1 MTNSEPVSKDRRLG
15 QTGIELSAVGLGCWQ
30 FSKGRGM
37 TGRYWPSL
45 DDQIISQIVE
55 RSLAGGINWFDTAE
69 GYGGGESEKA
79 LARALDSLDVS
90 RDRVLIATKWWPLL
104 RTARSIIESID
115 QRLKMLN
122 TDYIDLYQIHLPF
135 SFSPVKSEMRAMV
148 ELVKRGKVHCV
159 GLSNY
164 SAKGMRLADWELRRH
179 GLSLASNQV
188 SFNLLD
194 RKIETNGVLDAAREL
209 GVSIIAYSPLAQG
222 LLTGKYH
229 HRPDRLAEVRAF
241 RKIYKSFNRK
251 LVEKTRPVLEVLEE
265 IAPQY
270 RVTPAQI
277 ALNWVINVHGE
288 TVIALVGATR
298 GHHAHSNAAAMQ
310 FELSAE
316 HMALLDRVSRAY
328 ASG

>member
-1 MTNSEPVSKDRRLG
+1 MINSKPVFKSRRLG
-15 QTGIELSAVGLGCWQ
+15 QSGIQISAVGLGCWQ
-30 FSKGRGM
+30 FSKGKGM

-45 DDQIISQIVE
+45 DDQVIREVVQ

-79 LARALDSLDVS
+79 LARTLGSLDVS
-90 RDRVLIATKWWPLL
+90 RDRILIATKWWPLL

-115 QRLKMLN
+115 KRLKMLN
-122 TDYIDLYQIHLPF
+122 TDYIDLYQIHLPL
-135 SFSPVKSEMRAMV
+135 SFSPVKSEMRAMA
-148 ELVKRGKVHCV
+148 ELVGRGKVRSV

-164 SAKGMRLADWELRRH
+164 SAKGMQVADQELRRY
-179 GLSLASNQV
+179 GLRLASNQV

-194 RKIETNGVLDAAREL
+194 RKIETNGVLDVAREL

-229 HRPDRLAEVRAF
+229 HRPDRLAEVKAF
-241 RKIYKSFNRK
+241 RKIYKSFNRR
-251 LVEKTRPVLEVLEE
+251 LVEKTRPVIEVLEE
-265 IAPQY
+265 IARQY

-288 TVIALVGATR
+288 TVIALVGATK
-298 GHHAHSNAAAMQ
+298 GHHAQSNAAAMR
-310 FELSAE
+310 FDLSAE
-316 HMALLDRVSRAY
+316 HMELLDRVSRAFS
-328 ASG
+328 SG